1 MNKPKVWV
9 GMKAVD
15 KVVGGPPC
23 KKDGVDCTDRYP
35 GCSGHCERFA
45 AWKDRRMN
53 ERKAYFE
60 ENGADLEMEKYAMQS
75 YQNMQRLKGEKVK
88 ER

>member
-1 MNKPKVWV
+1 MNKQKVWV

-35 GCSGHCERFA
+35 GCSGKCKRFA

>member
-1 MNKPKVWV
+1 MKKQRVWV
-9 GMKAVD
+9 GLKAVD

-23 KKDGVDCTDRYP
+23 MKNGVDCTERQP
-35 GCSGHCERFA
+35 GCQGKCPDYA
-45 AWKDRRMN
+45 IWQDRRMN
-53 ERKAYFE
+53 ERKAYFK

>member
-1 MNKPKVWV
+1 MKKQKIWV

-15 KVVGGPPC
+15 KKVGGPPC
-23 KKDGVDCTDRYP
+23 KKDGVDCTERYP
-35 GCSGHCERFA
+35 GCSGKCERFA
-45 AWKDRRMN
+45 AWKDTRLR
-53 ERKAYFE
+53 ERQAYYK

-75 YQNMQRLKGEKVK
+75 YNNMQRKKGEKIK